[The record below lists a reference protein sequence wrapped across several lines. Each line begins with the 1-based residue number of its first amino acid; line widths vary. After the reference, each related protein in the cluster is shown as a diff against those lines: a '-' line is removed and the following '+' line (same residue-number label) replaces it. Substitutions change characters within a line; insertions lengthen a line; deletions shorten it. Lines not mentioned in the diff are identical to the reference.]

1 MAGLLLFWAAECTN
15 GRQSAGSAPGKDTI
29 AVVIKGLDNP
39 FFATMRDGVMASARA
54 QNVRLSFAAAGGLED
69 TAGQASAVEAF
80 VGQRAG
86 CYVVNPINRTNLVEP
101 LSHLRNGTPVVNI
114 DSPVDPGAAKAVG
127 IKIIT
132 YVGTDNV
139 QAGRVAADAMSRLL
153 GQGSRVAVISG
164 IPGDAS
170 SDART
175 SGFSQGARGRFDIVA
190 TIPVD
195 FDRGRAKL
203 AADQLLRSSPPVQGF
218 FAVNDQMALGI
229 ADAMGAVGKSG
240 SVPVIG
246 LDGTSE
252 ALAAVNNGSL
262 AATVAQYPYTIGQL
276 GVQACVAAIRKKSV
290 PANVVAPVQ
299 VVTKDNVARAQA
311 NFPQPVEP
319 FDDALARLL
328 KP

>member
-1 MAGLLLFWAAECTN
+1 MAGLLLVWVAACTN
-15 GRQSAGSAPGKDTI
+15 GGQSAGAAPRNETV

-39 FFATMRDGVMASARA
+39 FFATMRDGVMASARG

-69 TAGQASAVEAF
+69 TAGQASEVEAF
-80 VGQRAG
+80 VSQRAG

-101 LSHLRNGTPVVNI
+101 LSHLRKGTPVVNI

-127 IKIIT
+127 IKIVS

-139 QAGRVAADAMSRLL
+139 QAGRVAADAMSRFL
-153 GQGSRVAVISG
+153 GRGARVAVISG

-175 SGFSQGARGRFDIVA
+175 SGFSQGAEGRFEIVS

-203 AADQLLRSSPPVQGF
+203 AADQLLRATPPVQGF

-229 ADAMGAVGKSG
+229 ADAMAAIGKTG

-246 LDGTSE
+246 LDGTAE
-252 ALAAVNNGSL
+252 ALTAVSSGAL

-276 GVQACVAAIRKKSV
+276 GVQACLASIRKKSV
-290 PANVVAPVQ
+290 PAKVVAPVQ

-319 FDDALARLL
+319 FDGPLAKLL

>member
-1 MAGLLLFWAAECTN
+1 
-15 GRQSAGSAPGKDTI
+15 
-29 AVVIKGLDNP
+29 
-39 FFATMRDGVMASARA
+39 
-54 QNVRLSFAAAGGLED
+54 
-69 TAGQASAVEAF
+69 
-80 VGQRAG
+80 
-86 CYVVNPINRTNLVEP
+86 VVNPINRTNLVQP
-101 LSHLRNGTPVVNI
+101 LSHLRGGTPVVNI
-114 DSPVDPGAAKAVG
+114 DSPLDVAAAKAVG

-139 QAGRVAADAMSRLL
+139 QAGRVAADALGRFV
-153 GQGSRVAVISG
+153 GQGARVAVISG

-175 SGFSQGARGRFDIVA
+175 SGFSQGAKGRFNIVS

-203 AADQLLRSSPPVQGF
+203 AADQLLRANPPIQGF

-229 ADAMGAVGKSG
+229 ADAMAAIGKSG

-246 LDGTSE
+246 LDGTAE
-252 ALAAVNNGSL
+252 ALAAVNSGTL

-276 GVQACVAAIRKKSV
+276 GVQACLASIQKKSV
-290 PANVVAPVQ
+290 PAKVVAPVQ
-299 VVTKDNVARAQA
+299 IVTKDNVARAQA

-319 FDDALARLL
+319 FDDALAKLL

>member
-1 MAGLLLFWAAECTN
+1 MAGLLFLGAAACSD
-15 GRQSAGSAPGKDTI
+15 GGQSAGTARKRDTI

-39 FFATMRDGVMASARA
+39 FFATMRDGVMATARGH
-54 QNVRLSFAAAGGLED
+54 NVQLSFAAAAGLED

-80 VGQRAG
+80 VAQRAD
-86 CYVVNPINRTNLVEP
+86 CYVVNPINKTNLVEP
-101 LSHLRNGTPVVNI
+101 LSHLPRGTPVVNI
-114 DSPVDPGAAKAVG
+114 DSPVDRAAARAVG
-127 IKIIT
+127 IKITT

-139 QAGRVAADAMSRLL
+139 QAGRVAADAMARFV
-153 GQGSRVAVISG
+153 GRGARVAVIAG

-170 SDART
+170 SEART
-175 SGFSQGARGRFDIVA
+175 SGFSQGAGGRFDIVR

-203 AADQLLRSSPPVQGF
+203 AAEELLRASPPVQGF

-229 ADAMGAVGKSG
+229 ADALGAAGKSG

-246 LDGTSE
+246 LDGISE
-252 ALAAVNNGSL
+252 ALAAVNSGALS
-262 AATVAQYPYTIGQL
+262 ATVSQYPYTIGQL
-276 GVQACVAAIRKKSV
+276 GVQACLAAIRRKSV

-299 VVTKDNVARAQA
+299 IVNKDNVARAQA